1 MFSTLA
7 KKIFTRQH
15 KTEFYLSLSAQEAPF
30 SSHAENTAVV
40 LIDDEPKPNL
50 SVEQELTKGYYDF
63 LFGQLDESRE
73 TDELSLYI
81 SEQVKVLLL
90 KPEQLLA
97 TLPILPT
104 SLSKV
109 LPYLKNKNFDTVEL
123 VKLLSQEPVV
133 AAKVIELANSSYYN
147 RSQTEVTDLKSAFLM
162 LGVQGLSEGVI
173 NGFIHQL
180 MPQSNLYFRFY
191 GKRIWESSLTT
202 GEISKSLLSYSN
214 NKDLAA
220 EGYLLGLVSNLG
232 DIIIYQLLTDVFNFV
247 HPDCQP
253 NSVLFRQTLSQNS
266 KRFSCILARHWNF
279 PKVLTNSLAQQTQ
292 LESSKQA
299 KANLAKYPLAC
310 YLYEARLLTKLKM
323 QLHYGLID
331 QDTFLQQTK
340 RLCLS
345 VQAQSVIDK
354 ILTEHEMLAMV

>member
-1 MFSTLA
+1 MFSALA
-7 KKIFTRQH
+7 KKVFNRQN
-15 KTEFYLSLSAQEAPF
+15 KMEFYSSILAKDKGLF
-30 SSHAENTAVV
+30 SEPNTQP
-40 LIDDEPKPNL
+40 EPIVTKPTQ
-50 SVEQELTKGYYDF
+50 QELSPEQAIREGYYDF
-63 LFGQLDESRE
+63 LFGQLDANRES
-73 TDELSLYI
+73 DDLSLYI

-97 TLPILPT
+97 TLPVLPT
-104 SLSKV
+104 SLTQV
-109 LPYLKNKNFDTVEL
+109 LPYLKNKDFDTTEL

-147 RSQTEVTDLKSAFLM
+147 RSQKDVADLKSAFLM

-173 NGFIHQL
+173 NGFIHRL
-180 MPQSNLYFRFY
+180 IPQSNLYFRFY

-202 GEISKSLLSYSN
+202 GEITKSLLSYSD
-214 NKDLAA
+214 NKHLIA
-220 EGYLLGLVSNLG
+220 EGYLLGLISNLG

-253 NSVLFRQTLSQNS
+253 NSVLFRETLAQNA
-266 KRFSCILARHWNF
+266 KRFTCILARHWNF
-279 PKVLTNSLAQQTQ
+279 PQQLTNCLALQTQ
-292 LESSKQA
+292 LESSKQS

-331 QDTFLQQTK
+331 SDAFLAKTK
-340 RLCLS
+340 RLSLS
-345 VQAQSVIDK
+345 VQAASVIDK
-354 ILTEHEMLAMV
+354 ILSEQAMLEVI